1 MPGST
6 ALPPIKVIRRLYQAI
21 AADDLESVIDLLW
34 PDIVVSQSSAL
45 PFAGV
50 WRGHDGFR
58 AMGAAIYAAWPDFA
72 VTPRTFLSSN
82 ETVIVLTHVVGAV
95 GGATPLDQLMIEL
108 WRVRDGKAIECR
120 PFYFD
125 PVLAAAS
132 AQSGE

>member
-1 MPGST
+1 MPGPTSF
-6 ALPPIKVIRRLYQAI
+6 PPIRVIRSLYEAV
-21 AADDLESVIDLLW
+21 AADDLETVIDLLW

-45 PFAGV
+45 PFGGV

-58 AMGAAIYAAWPDFA
+58 AMGAAIYTAWPDFG

-82 ETVIVLTHVVGAV
+82 ETVIVLTHVLGAI
-95 GGATPLDQLMIEL
+95 GDATPLDQPMIEL
-108 WRVRDGKAIECR
+108 WRVRDGKAFECR

-132 AQSGE
+132 AKSGE